1 MNHIQSNVS
10 SAIQTWLKSIQFQVS
25 ALRGRASTALI
36 TSYTQPVDN
45 LVQKS
50 FTRLRHA
57 LSLWKLDCHG
67 TLQARASKKAQPEP
81 PKRIARGV
89 AAAIGIALSMQ
100 TTAVGQGS
108 ISPYYN
114 IKQLADYQL
123 TDKQYKCHNEI
134 VYRESRFQ
142 IDAIGNRSGTKQTYG
157 YYQIKSKSLHK
168 APYDYQFYRYWS
180 YVLHRYGYTEYDEPN
195 YCKALHHLKTKGW
208 Q

>member
-1 MNHIQSNVS
+1 MKRNAVLTSTFTNV
-10 SAIQTWLKSIQFQVS
+10 L
-25 ALRGRASTALI
+25 GR
-36 TSYTQPVDN
+36 Y
-45 LVQKS
+45 
-50 FTRLRHA
+50 
-57 LSLWKLDCHG
+57 G
-67 TLQARASKKAQPEP
+67 TLWARALQGAHPEP
-81 PKRIARGV
+81 LKRIARGV

-100 TTAVGQGS
+100 STAVGQGS
-108 ISPYYN
+108 ISPYQN

-195 YCKALHHLKTKGW
+195 YCRALHHLKTKGW